1 MVSAVNSK
9 SWKIRDREGQNE
21 ENREEMTIDEAFL
34 ALDAIVEALEGREI
48 TLEESF
54 QKYQEGM
61 GLVKKCSEKIDAV
74 EKKVLILNE
83 NGEAYEF

>member
-1 MVSAVNSK
+1 M
-9 SWKIRDREGQNE
+9 E

-48 TLEESF
+48 TLAESF

>member
-1 MVSAVNSK
+1 M
-9 SWKIRDREGQNE
+9 E
-21 ENREEMTIDEAFL
+21 ENREEITIDEAFL

>member
-1 MVSAVNSK
+1 M
-9 SWKIRDREGQNE
+9 E

-54 QKYQEGM
+54 QKYQDGM

>member
-1 MVSAVNSK
+1 M
-9 SWKIRDREGQNE
+9 E

-54 QKYQEGM
+54 HKYQEGM

>member
-1 MVSAVNSK
+1 M
-9 SWKIRDREGQNE
+9 E

-48 TLEESF
+48 TLEECF

>member
-1 MVSAVNSK
+1 M
-9 SWKIRDREGQNE
+9 E

-61 GLVKKCSEKIDAV
+61 GLVKKCREKRGAADKIS
-74 EKKVLILNE
+74 LILNE
-83 NGEAYEF
+83 NGEASEF

>member
-1 MVSAVNSK
+1 M
-9 SWKIRDREGQNE
+9 E

-48 TLEESF
+48 TLEDSF

-61 GLVKKCSEKIDAV
+61 GLVKKCCEKIDDV

>member
-1 MVSAVNSK
+1 M
-9 SWKIRDREGQNE
+9 E

-34 ALDAIVEALEGREI
+34 ALDAILEALEGREI

>member
-1 MVSAVNSK
+1 M
-9 SWKIRDREGQNE
+9 E

-34 ALDAIVEALEGREI
+34 ALDAIMEALEGREI

>member
-1 MVSAVNSK
+1 M
-9 SWKIRDREGQNE
+9 E

-34 ALDAIVEALEGREI
+34 ALDAIVEAREGREI

>member
-1 MVSAVNSK
+1 M
-9 SWKIRDREGQNE
+9 E

-34 ALDAIVEALEGREI
+34 ALVAIVEALEGREI

-61 GLVKKCSEKIDAV
+61 GLVKKCSEKIDDV

>member
-1 MVSAVNSK
+1 M
-9 SWKIRDREGQNE
+9 E

-61 GLVKKCSEKIDAV
+61 GVWYSLYLMKKNPSLHLSARFAV
-74 EKKVLILNE
+74 YI
-83 NGEAYEF
+83 AS

>member
-1 MVSAVNSK
+1 MEV
-9 SWKIRDREGQNE
+9 
-21 ENREEMTIDEAFL
+21 NREEMTIDEAFL

>member
-1 MVSAVNSK
+1 M
-9 SWKIRDREGQNE
+9 E

-61 GLVKKCSEKIDAV
+61 GLVKNKQKDIER
-74 EKKVLILNE
+74 EREEILWTRKQW
-83 NGEAYEF
+83 

>member
-1 MVSAVNSK
+1 MLFRS
-9 SWKIRDREGQNE
+9 
-21 ENREEMTIDEAFL
+21 
-34 ALDAIVEALEGREI
+34 
-48 TLEESF
+48 LEESF

>member
-1 MVSAVNSK
+1 MK
-9 SWKIRDREGQNE
+9 

>member
-1 MVSAVNSK
+1 M
-9 SWKIRDREGQNE
+9 E

-34 ALDAIVEALEGREI
+34 ALDALVEALEGREI

>member
-1 MVSAVNSK
+1 M
-9 SWKIRDREGQNE
+9 E

-34 ALDAIVEALEGREI
+34 ALDAIVEALEGRES

>member
-1 MVSAVNSK
+1 M
-9 SWKIRDREGQNE
+9 E
-21 ENREEMTIDEAFL
+21 ENREDMTIDEAFL
-34 ALDAIVEALEGREI
+34 ALDAIVEALEGGEI